1 MCVACT
7 LCAVQIRG
15 YALKVIATH
24 MASHTH
30 TPVRPVVRLVTHVRE
45 IETNYQDELGLLGQ
59 AGTSGMTRDS
69 MLHGTSRD
77 WMLGRAGTAGTSSQ
91 LMLGR
96 AGTAGTSRKYMLGRA
111 GTSRTSRDCCGGQG
125 LLGREGTAG
134 TSRECSRDEQELHAG
149 TSRDRMLRTSI

>member
-24 MASHTH
+24 MASHTHTH

-77 WMLGRAGTAGTSSQ
+77 W
-91 LMLGR
+91 MLGR

>member
-77 WMLGRAGTAGTSSQ
+77 CWDEQGLDAG
-91 LMLGR
+91 
-96 AGTAGTSRKYMLGRA
+96 K
-111 GTSRTSRDCCGGQG
+111 SRDGW
-125 LLGREGTAG
+125 
-134 TSRECSRDEQELHAG
+134 DEQSIDAG